1 MDVIDTAVLLGAG
14 LAAGTV
20 NAVAGG
26 GTLITFPAL
35 VAVGLAP
42 VPANVTNSIAVCP
55 GYLASVYGS
64 REDLTA
70 MAARRG
76 RATLLALVP
85 TALCG
90 MAVGCALLLLTPA
103 RAFEIVVPLLILGAA
118 GLLAFGD
125 RLGRRLRSSVDAG
138 PDGAPLTRGRVVA
151 LHAVVGLSSVYGG
164 YFGAGLGV
172 ILVATLGIVLGDSLP
187 RVSALKNALSLVVG
201 LGTVVVFALFGPV
214 HWVAVAVLAPSTL
227 VGGYIGA
234 RVARRLPAR
243 VLRWSIVTIG
253 VAVAAVLSVRAF

>member
-1 MDVIDTAVLLGAG
+1 MDVIDTAALLAAG

-64 REDLTA
+64 REDLMA
-70 MAARRG
+70 LAARRG
-76 RATLLALVP
+76 RARLLALVP

-90 MAVGCALLLLTPA
+90 MAAGSALLLLTPA
-103 RAFEIVVPLLILGAA
+103 RAFEIVVPFLILGAA
-118 GLLAFGD
+118 ALLAFGD
-125 RLGRRLRSSVDAG
+125 RLGRRFRPTIHDG
-138 PDGAPLTRGRVVA
+138 RDGAPLSRTRTVA
-151 LHAVVGLSSVYGG
+151 LHAVVGFSSVYGG

-172 ILVATLGIVLGDSLP
+172 ILVATLGIVLDDSLP
-187 RVSALKNALSLVVG
+187 RVSALKNAVSVVVG
-201 LGTVVVFALFGPV
+201 LGTVLVFALFGPV
-214 HWVAVAVLAPSTL
+214 DWVAVAVLAPSTL
-227 VGGYIGA
+227 VGGYVGA

-243 VLRWSIVTIG
+243 VLRWTIVAVG
-253 VAVAAVLSVRAF
+253 VGVAAVLSVRAF